1 MIEIVLEVNLIVMLI
16 VYMLDQ
22 YVFDFYN
29 IQKHFK
35 NKNKN

>member
-1 MIEIVLEVNLIVMLI
+1 MLEIVLKVDLIVMLI

-29 IQKHFK
+29 ILKHFRIK
-35 NKNKN
+35 I